1 MKKTSNIGHLI
12 RIENADTGHR
22 EFIFLY
28 ILEDDP
34 KDAYKT
40 VIKGIRSLK
49 IPSALKKK
57 TKIQADPITDFTRV
71 NRDFP
76 ETTGLRICTL
86 PVVSFYRTHQG
97 TFKESLFLSGVKNV
111 VEKQGDFF
119 PANRLTAVVTGTD
132 FFDRD
137 ELLSR
142 IWGQINKR
150 RNLVITGPRRYGKT
164 SIIRRIKDEAL
175 SAGYQPVMIDLE
187 SIFSLQEFITRLE
200 VEIEHRDL
208 TEIEKNEQVER
219 LKEDRANQWQPY
231 GQKFFQKLNKKN
243 IKNLF
248 ILDEVPYMLD
258 SFLEKDAGDKKAT
271 DEAVIKKTNEFLA
284 WFKKQRE
291 RYINK
296 CILVFT
302 GSIHLNSY
310 LKDNGLDKDSFSDC
324 REIRLDYFNHETTRD
339 YIEGLL
345 LGQEIILSDE
355 MIQAIVDMTTPG
367 IPYFIQVV
375 MTQVF
380 TLYRKDPGFSKE
392 DLNKMYQEEIVGL
405 SSRRFFDSFDRHF
418 NRYGERKPGA
428 KAILKELAGAGNR
441 GLKKE
446 NLRKIFSASSYQT
459 SGSEFDILLKYLEHD
474 FYIEEISKTDRY
486 RFASPILRDYW
497 KKNQ

>member
-12 RIENADTGHR
+12 RIENDDTGHR

-28 ILEDDP
+28 IVEDDP
-34 KDAYKT
+34 PDAYKT
-40 VIKGIRSLK
+40 VIKGIRGLK
-49 IPSALKKK
+49 IPGALKKR
-57 TKIQADPITDFTRV
+57 TKIQADPITDFTRI

-119 PANRLTAVVTGTD
+119 PANRLTAVATGTD

-150 RNLVITGPRRYGKT
+150 KNLVLTGPRRYGKT
-164 SIIRRIKDEAL
+164 SIIRRIKDEA
-175 SAGYQPVMIDLE
+175 SSDGYQPVMIDLE
-187 SIFSLQEFITRLE
+187 SILSPQEFITRLE
-200 VEIEHRDL
+200 VEIEHQDL
-208 TEIEKNEQVER
+208 TEIEKNEQVEK
-219 LKEDRANQWQPY
+219 LLEDRANQWQPY
-231 GQKFFQKLNKKN
+231 GQKFFQRLNKKN

-258 SFLEKDAGDKKAT
+258 SFLGKDAEGKKAT
-271 DEAVIKKTNEFLA
+271 DGAVVNKTSEFLA

-291 RYINK
+291 VYTDR
-296 CILVFT
+296 CIFVFT

-324 REIRLDYFNHETTRD
+324 REIRLDYFNPETTRD

-345 LGQEIILSDE
+345 LGQEIVLSDE
-355 MIQAIVDMTTPG
+355 MIQAIVDLTTPG
-367 IPYFIQVV
+367 IPYFIQIV

-380 TLYRKDPGFSKE
+380 ILYRKDPWFSKE
-392 DLNKMYQEEIVGL
+392 DLNEMYQKEIVGL

-428 KAILKELAGAGNR
+428 KAILKELAEAGDH
-441 GLKKE
+441 GLKREELEKT
-446 NLRKIFSASSYQT
+446 FSASSYQA
-459 SGSEFDILLKYLEHD
+459 SGSEFDIMLKYLEHD
-474 FYIEEISKTDRY
+474 FYIEEIKKTDRY